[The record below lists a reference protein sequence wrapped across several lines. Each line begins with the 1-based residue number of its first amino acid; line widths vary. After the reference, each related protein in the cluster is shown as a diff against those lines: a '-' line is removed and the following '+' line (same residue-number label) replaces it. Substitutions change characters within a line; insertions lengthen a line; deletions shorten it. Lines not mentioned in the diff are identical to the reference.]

1 MKFINKIE
9 FSSQI
14 WGCPDGAN
22 MLALADRVGAGG
34 PLVYVARDDVRMMA
48 MRDALAL
55 LLLQAEVLM
64 FPAWDCLPFDR
75 LSPQGSLV
83 GQRIETLARL
93 RGLIPT
99 PDNDPDDTKN
109 KDTARPPAVLL
120 TTVNAFIQRVPPQTS
135 FADQALTSS
144 AGAVPR
150 PAGLA
155 SFLGNLH

>member
-55 LLLQAEVLM
+55 LLPQAEVLM

-99 PDNDPDDTKN
+99 PDNDPDND
-109 KDTARPPAVLL
+109 
-120 TTVNAFIQRVPPQTS
+120 
-135 FADQALTSS
+135 
-144 AGAVPR
+144 PR
-150 PAGLA
+150 PHQKQRHRHPPSRAADHGQCLYPA
-155 SFLGNLH
+155 CAAADLFR